1 VYHSR
6 RALIS
11 GAVALTSF
19 FAVGAGAAASAAPS
33 HASPGHSVQSGAVT
47 KSSINLESTLK
58 LATVHTTMATVGGKS
73 ESILV
78 NVKDFPL
85 YYFQGDTAK
94 KSAVSGGLA
103 QLWPA
108 LVSAKPTATGTRG
121 TLASLKEAGGR
132 QVTYNGHFLYT
143 FIDDSPG
150 HVTGQ
155 GVSNFFVATP
165 GLKSIDGAK
174 KASTPAPTTSSRS
187 GHGY

>member
-1 VYHSR
+1 MYRSR
-6 RALIS
+6 SAIIS

-19 FAVGAGAAASAAPS
+19 FALGAGAGASTTPAHLSPGYGTQMAASKTPS
-33 HASPGHSVQSGAVT
+33 IH
-47 KSSINLESTLK
+47 LENSLK
-58 LATVHTTMATVGGKS
+58 ATTVHSTSATVGGKT

-78 NVKDFPL
+78 DAKDLPL
-85 YYFQGDTAK
+85 YYFKGDTAK

-108 LVSAKPTATGTRG
+108 LISAEPTASGTRG
-121 TLASLKEAGGR
+121 KLASLKVPSGR

-143 FIDDSPG
+143 FIDDTPG

-165 GLKSIDGAK
+165 GLKTIGGVK
-174 KASTPAPTTSSRS
+174 KASAPAPTTSS
-187 GHGY
+187 GGGYGY